1 MIRWTTNGTN
11 IFAAIWLLISG
22 VLIFSK
28 LVGII
33 NYSWFAIILIIF
45 LPALI
50 SLVLFAFL
58 VSADIIMFGKA
69 AIKPPQISKD
79 DDKDDGSSK

>member
-1 MIRWTTNGTN
+1 MIRWMRNGTD
-11 IFAAIWLLISG
+11 IFAIIWLM
-22 VLIFSK
+22 VAAFLIFSK
-28 LVGII
+28 LTGLIT
-33 NYSWFAIILIIF
+33 YSWFAIILIIF

-69 AIKPPQISKD
+69 AIKPPQILKD
-79 DDKDDGSSK
+79 DDKDDDLSK